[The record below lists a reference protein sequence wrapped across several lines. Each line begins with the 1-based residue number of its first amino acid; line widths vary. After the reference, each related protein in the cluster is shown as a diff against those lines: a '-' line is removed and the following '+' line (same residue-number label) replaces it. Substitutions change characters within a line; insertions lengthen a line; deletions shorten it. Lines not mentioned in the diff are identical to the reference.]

1 MIERPVALVTGAN
14 KGIGF
19 EIARQLG
26 QRGAMV
32 LVGARNASR
41 GEAAAARLREEG
53 LYAALLLVD
62 VTDPRSIREAAERVR
77 ADYSRLDILVNN
89 AGVLL
94 DKRPPSETDLLTL
107 QQTFA
112 ANVFGPILMSQA
124 MLPLLRR
131 SARPRIVTLSS
142 NLGSF
147 AVVTDPASPF
157 YDHNLLAYNASK
169 AALNAATVALA
180 KELRDTGIKVNAADP
195 GYTATDLNQH
205 QGTRTVEEGAR
216 AAVQLALLGPEG
228 PTGQFFDEEGTVPW

>member
-1 MIERPVALVTGAN
+1 MIEEPVALVTGAN

-26 QRGAMV
+26 QRGASV
-32 LVGARNASR
+32 FVGARDAAR
-41 GEAAAARLREEG
+41 GEAAASALRDEG
-53 LYAALLLVD
+53 LKAALVLVD
-62 VTDPRSIREAAERVR
+62 VTDPKSIRDAAQQVEAR
-77 ADYSRLDILVNN
+77 YPRLDILVNN

-94 DKRPPSETDLLTL
+94 DTGVPSKTDLVTL

-112 ANVFGPILMSQA
+112 TNLFGPILMTQA

-131 SARPRIVTLSS
+131 SASGRVVNLSS
-142 NLGSF
+142 SLGSF
-147 AVVTDPASPF
+147 AIVTDPASPF

-180 KELRDTGIKVNAADP
+180 KELRGTAIKVNAADP

-205 QGTRTVEEGAR
+205 RGTRTVEEGAR
-216 AAVQLALLGPEG
+216 AAVRLALLGPDG

>member
-1 MIERPVALVTGAN
+1 MSEHPVALVTGAN

-19 EIARQLG
+19 EIARQFG
-26 QRGAMV
+26 VRGVTV
-32 LVGARNASR
+32 LVGARNATR
-41 GEAAAARLREEG
+41 GEAAASKLRREG
-53 LYAALLLVD
+53 LHATLLLVD
-62 VTDPRSIREAAERVR
+62 VTDPSSIREAAQQIE
-77 ADYSRLDILVNN
+77 AGYARLDILVNN

-94 DKRPPSETDLLTL
+94 DKGLPTRTDLVTL

-112 ANVFGPILMSQA
+112 ANVFGPILMTQA

-131 SARPRIVTLSS
+131 SPAGRIVNLSS
-142 NLGSF
+142 SLGSF
-147 AVVTDPASPF
+147 AIVTDPASPF
-157 YDHNLLAYNASK
+157 YGDNLLAYNSSK

-180 KELRDTGIKVNAADP
+180 KELRDTSIKVNAADP

-216 AAVQLALLGPEG
+216 AAVRLALLGPDG